1 MQQTQLADKLPSEFE
16 PLDWELGQDRNVTS
30 PWILTIIS
38 GPRLPPDLHDTVSV
52 WPPCILGNSGSSL
65 ERDIIWMKLMN
76 WFVWISIIW
85 ILIFHWMRLSW
96 DSCQLLCAI
105 FLVVCRHPLDPS
117 LLIQHATFN
126 KRTRILIFHLQ
137 QLVGCKTFLW
147 LVHCAL
153 TDSNGGSPWAL
164 HLRDIFWTHH
174 TGTGTYISH
183 DGSIQLIIIP
193 I

>member
-38 GPRLPPDLHDTVSV
+38 GPRLPPDLYDTCSVSSCSSGTLDHLWTSLPSGLV
-52 WPPCILGNSGSSL
+52 SHLFPRELWIIFGTRYYLDEVDELISVDFYNLNFDFSLNEVILGF
-65 ERDIIWMKLMN
+65 MP
-76 WFVWISIIW
+76 
-85 ILIFHWMRLSW
+85 
-96 DSCQLLCAI
+96 CAI

-153 TDSNGGSPWAL
+153 TDSNGGSP
-164 HLRDIFWTHH
+164 
-174 TGTGTYISH
+174 
-183 DGSIQLIIIP
+183 
-193 I
+193 